1 MDKKQTTVGSLKVGN
16 YVIIDD
22 IACIVKSIQISRP
35 GKHGHAKSRVE
46 AVGIIDSQKKI
57 IVAPSHDK
65 IDVPIIIKK
74 NAQILSI
81 NNDIANVMDSE
92 TFETFDLK
100 IPDDLKD
107 KVKENSEIV
116 YWLILNDKVMIS
128 LK

>member
-46 AVGIIDSQKKI
+46 AVGIIDDQKKI
-57 IVAPSHDK
+57 IVSPSHDK

-81 NNDIANVMDSE
+81 NNDVANVMDSE

-116 YWLILNDKVMIS
+116 YWIILNDKVMMS